1 MNIYIIRH
9 GDDDERYRG
18 GWSNLPLIDAGIE
31 KCKKLADYMYS
42 NNIKIDRI
50 ICSDLKRAK
59 MTAQIIADKYGM
71 EIIPDKRLRENN
83 NGIFAGMLNTE
94 AEKNYPHCHFGE
106 LAYDEA
112 FPGGESPKEFFER
125 IKKDFFELIEENS
138 DVEDLVIVTHGGVI
152 SIVRHILNNL
162 EWSNKNKGMGIK
174 KTSISKLIL
183 DDNGN
188 YYFEYENMIP
198 HLSE

>member
-18 GWSNLPLIDAGIE
+18 GWSNLPLIEEGIK
-31 KCKKLADYMYS
+31 KCEKLADYMYS

-50 ICSDLKRAK
+50 VCSDLKRAK

-71 EIIPDKRLRENN
+71 DIIPVKRLRENN
-83 NGIFAGMLNTE
+83 NGIFAGMLNSE
-94 AEKNYPHCHFGE
+94 AEENYPHCHFGE
-106 LAYDEA
+106 LEYDEA

-138 DVEDLVIVTHGGVI
+138 DVDNLVIVTHGGVI
-152 SIVRHILNNL
+152 SIVRHILNNM

-174 KTSISKLIL
+174 KTSITKLVR
-183 DDNGN
+183 DNKGN
-188 YYFEYENMIP
+188 YSFEYENMIS
-198 HLSE
+198 HLEK